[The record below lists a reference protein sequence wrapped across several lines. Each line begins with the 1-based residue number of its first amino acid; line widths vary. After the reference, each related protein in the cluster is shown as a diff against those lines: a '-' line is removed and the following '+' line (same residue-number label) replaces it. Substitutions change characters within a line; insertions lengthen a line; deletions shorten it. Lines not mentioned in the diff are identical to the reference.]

1 MQSRSAVACND
12 LVLCG
17 KPTRWDSAIVLT
29 GNQVNAVTRVVDGTA
44 TAAAPDGLP
53 DRLEMRPGSRPSV
66 VIASKMWRLNFI
78 GKRRPRNQWNR
89 VAGQIRGRD
98 VDEQQNKERGP
109 FDLTCKAH

>member
-66 VIASKMWRLNFI
+66 VIASKNVTIEFHWKTTPPQSME
-78 GKRRPRNQWNR
+78 QS
-89 VAGQIRGRD
+89 GRTNSG
-98 VDEQQNKERGP
+98 EGR
-109 FDLTCKAH
+109 